1 MPKSRRTYLVAPVL
15 IVLCSLGAGIF
26 LGGGVSAATSEDVAD
41 QSLRSFSSVYD
52 VVEKNFA
59 DDVKASKAIY
69 KGAIPGMLRTLDPHS
84 NFFDPRDFQM
94 MREDQRGSYAGV
106 GMQVGPRNGK
116 TIVIAPF
123 PGSPAAKAGLR
134 PGDVIQQVN
143 DTKTDGL
150 NTTEIADLLRGPKN
164 TKVQVQIGREG
175 VTNPIFFTIIRD
187 EIPRFSVTGGFFVK
201 PGIAFI
207 RVESFNENTGQ
218 EMEEKFRKLNEK
230 NVQAL
235 ILDLRANPG
244 GVLTEGVDVAA
255 HFLKKGELVVSHH
268 GRNSP
273 NRNYAARVDG
283 PGKDYPIVVLVD
295 RYTASAAEI
304 VSGALQDHD
313 RAWILGENTFGKG
326 LVQTVM
332 QLGDG
337 TGLALTTAHYYTPS
351 GRLIQRDYSN
361 ISFLD
366 YYTHSNLEQKNLQDV
381 KMTDS
386 GRTVYGGGGIT
397 PDEKYEP
404 AKADPFQIAIARKD
418 SFFYF
423 TAKYFGTR
431 DTKLPAGWE
440 PDDAVVSQFRDYL
453 KESGV
458 EFTPEQFAADRDW
471 IRKQLKV
478 TMYVTAFS
486 QDEAQRVNIEQDPMV
501 QKAID
506 SLPRAK
512 ALLESAKNLRVQR
525 MNRQAD
531 VAATVAR

>member
-1 MPKSRRTYLVAPVL
+1 MPKSRRTYLVVPIL
-15 IVLCSLGAGIF
+15 IVLSSLGAGLF
-26 LGGGVSAATSEDVAD
+26 LGGGVSAATPEEVAD
-41 QSLRSFSSVYD
+41 QSLRSFASVYD

-59 DDVKASKAIY
+59 DQVKGSKAVY

-84 NFFDPRDFQM
+84 NFFDPRDFKM
-94 MREDQRGSYAGV
+94 MREDQRGSYYGV
-106 GMQVGPRNGK
+106 GMSVGPRNGK
-116 TIVIAPF
+116 TMVMAPF

-134 PGDVIQQVN
+134 PGDVILQVN
-143 DTKTDGL
+143 DTKTEGL
-150 NTTEIADLLRGPKN
+150 NTTEIADLLRGPRA
-164 TKVQVQIGREG
+164 TKVQVQVGREG
-175 VTNPIFFTIIRD
+175 VPNPIFFTITRD
-187 EIPRFSVTGGFFVK
+187 EIPRFSVTGGFFIK

-218 EMEEKFRKLNEK
+218 EMEEKFKKLNEK

-244 GVLTEGVDVAA
+244 GVLTEGVDVSA

-268 GRNSP
+268 GRNSQ
-273 NRNYAARVDG
+273 NKNYTARVDG
-283 PGKDYPIVVLVD
+283 TGKDYPIVILVD

-351 GRLIQRDYSN
+351 GRLIQRDYSSV
-361 ISFLD
+361 SFLD
-366 YYTHSNLEQKNLQDV
+366 YYTHSNLEEKNLQDV

-404 AKADPFQIAIARKD
+404 LKANDFQAAIIRKD
-418 SFFYF
+418 AFFYF

-440 PDDAVVSQFRDYL
+440 PDDAVIDQFRAYL
-453 KESGV
+453 DEEKV
-458 EFTPEQFAADRDW
+458 EFTAVGFAANRDW

-478 TMYVTAFS
+478 SMYVTAFS
-486 QDEAQRVNIEQDPMV
+486 QDESQRVAIEQDPMV
-501 QKAID
+501 QKAIE
-506 SLPRAK
+506 SLPKAK
-512 ALLESAKNLRVQR
+512 ALLETAKNLRVQR

-531 VAATVAR
+531 VSATVAR